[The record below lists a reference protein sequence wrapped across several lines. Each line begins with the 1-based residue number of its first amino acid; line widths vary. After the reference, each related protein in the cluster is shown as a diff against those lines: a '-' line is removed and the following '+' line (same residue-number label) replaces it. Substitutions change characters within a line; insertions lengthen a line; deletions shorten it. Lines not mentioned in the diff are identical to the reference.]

1 MRISYFAFWCVCPHK
16 QVFYGREE
24 EVKKVEDYIKGPS
37 VNPLLL
43 HGAGGCGKTSLLA
56 KCASS
61 CVEWLSHTKP
71 ILVIRFVGTSP
82 ESTALTPLL
91 TSICHQVSC
100 QREKS

>member
-1 MRISYFAFWCVCPHK
+1 MFWGYEK

-91 TSICHQVSC
+91 TSICHQVSY
-100 QREKS
+100 RHETTLFI